1 MNEAI
6 IEAIA
11 EHSAFGTDEVYRVW
25 LLFKSYDVLVA
36 GCELAEKTG
45 SSNKIHGLLLLTVIH
60 HHVTVIDN
68 KKNGSSC
75 QKTKL
80 ACLSNTATRRLPSY
94 PRQPVGRR
102 GLFSLRR
109 KCANTYG
116 IM

>member
-45 SSNKIHGLLLLTVIH
+45 SSNLEIMCILAKA
-60 HHVTVIDN
+60 
-68 KKNGSSC
+68 
-75 QKTKL
+75 KTDE
-80 ACLSNTATRRLPSY
+80 N
-94 PRQPVGRR
+94 
-102 GLFSLRR
+102 
-109 KCANTYG
+109 
-116 IM
+116 